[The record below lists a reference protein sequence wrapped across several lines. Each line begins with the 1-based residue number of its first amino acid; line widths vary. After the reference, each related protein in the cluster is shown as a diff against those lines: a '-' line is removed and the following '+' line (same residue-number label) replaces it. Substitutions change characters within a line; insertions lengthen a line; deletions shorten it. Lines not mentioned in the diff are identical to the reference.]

1 MLKLLQDNFDAII
14 NSAILVALIWLYWG
28 STTPLELL
36 TPFILIFVTNFTKGG
51 WCFWV
56 FGSIFYFK
64 AVYSVFIN
72 CSWRPN
78 HPCPSCK
85 CMSSSSSRLRLTV
98 LSPTPF
104 WPSSNS
110 WKLQGTF
117 TPKPVVAATLHHCH
131 SFPYS
136 AFSFQSYIPRVP
148 WLQAPSSNFSAVASL
163 FCFCTYMLPSCT
175 NEAEVLDIFM
185 VWPWKS
191 HNIPSLIVYWWRQ
204 SKKKP
209 TPKKTTNDQ

>member
-1 MLKLLQDNFDAII
+1 
-14 NSAILVALIWLYWG
+14 
-28 STTPLELL
+28 
-36 TPFILIFVTNFTKGG
+36 
-51 WCFWV
+51 
-56 FGSIFYFK
+56 
-64 AVYSVFIN
+64 
-72 CSWRPN
+72 
-78 HPCPSCK
+78 
-85 CMSSSSSRLRLTV
+85 MSSSSSRLRLTV

-204 SKKKP
+204 SKKNLP
-209 TPKKTTNDQ
+209 QRRLQMTNRYMKKHLASLIREMQIKATVRYRLTL

>member
-1 MLKLLQDNFDAII
+1 MDDFLGACFCQHARYWII
-14 NSAILVALIWLYWG
+14 PQAQE
-28 STTPLELL
+28 TDT
-36 TPFILIFVTNFTKGG
+36 
-51 WCFWV
+51 
-56 FGSIFYFK
+56 
-64 AVYSVFIN
+64 N
-72 CSWRPN
+72 CSCLIDMLETSDTWRPN

-185 VWPWKS
+185 VWP
-191 HNIPSLIVYWWRQ
+191 
-204 SKKKP
+204 
-209 TPKKTTNDQ
+209 